1 MKKSN
6 LYMFLILQL
15 LLIVTNIFHLNNDT
29 LILDL
34 KDILKLCIIAFSAMN
49 ILFIIKEKM
58 SKKSLYLITIGLIGM
73 VLFYEKATFSY
84 EVTFSHVVNIYYY
97 FSTYIFILLYYDKLS
112 IKKFNIINLITLLSY
127 GLVIYTLLFNKNSI
141 NYELLINLMIP
152 VSLTY
157 YHTDK
162 KILLPLLVLTLLTG
176 FLNQMNFILLNV
188 SITSII
194 LFIKNKSKTE
204 IIIDSLLFLASLV
217 LFITNI
223 KDISLLDL
231 FFRID
236 LEIHYSSIVIMLPF
250 EVLICGVLSKYLKSK
265 DKPLGLTL
273 YIYLLLIYGSL
284 GILSLRNTP
293 EISLIIITYLLII
306 SIKELDYLK
315 SKIKNEVT
323 IMSLHL
329 GFGGIEQYISSLTK
343 MIDKKITIISTY
355 KLYDKEPFEYNAK
368 KEFLLD
374 CGPNTKEIKEA
385 LSNKKVFKSIKEGI
399 KSLYILYKKKYEN
412 IEAIEKINTKYII
425 TTRDFHNE
433 YVGYYARKDIIKIAT
448 EHNFNN
454 DYNYARKVIN
464 SVYNVD
470 YLVLV
475 SKRQEAYYKDRV
487 RCNTLYIPNVLDK
500 LPKKSSNAEDHSIV
514 TIGRLAKVKGHTD
527 LIKVVELLKKDY
539 DDISLTIIGD
549 GEEKDNLIK
558 LIKKKNLEK
567 NVRITGFLDKDG
579 IELELTNKNV
589 FVMTS
594 LFESFGLAAIEAASY
609 KLPVVAFD
617 SAEGLKEILAD
628 GNGILIENRDLN
640 KMKKEISK
648 LFEDKKYRDKIAKNG
663 YLNAKKYSIENVKK
677 SWENIIH

>member
-6 LYMFLILQL
+6 LCMFLTLQL
-15 LLIVTNIFHLNNDT
+15 LLIITNVLNLNNDT
-29 LILDL
+29 LILNL
-34 KDILKLCIIAFSAMN
+34 NDILKLCIIAFSAID
-49 ILFIIKEKM
+49 ILFIINTKI
-58 SKKSLYLITIGLIGM
+58 SKKFLYLITIGLIGAT
-73 VLFYEKATFSY
+73 LLYEDVEFSNI
-84 EVTFSHVVNIYYY
+84 VNIYYY
-97 FSTYIFILLYYDKLS
+97 FSTYIYLVMHYNSSNLKKYNFI
-112 IKKFNIINLITLLSY
+112 NIVTSLSY
-127 GLVIYTLLFNKNSI
+127 GLVIYALIFNKNSI
-141 NYELLINLMIP
+141 NYELLINLLIP
-152 VSLTY
+152 ISLTY
-157 YHTDK
+157 YHTNK
-162 KILLPLLVLTLLTG
+162 NVLIPLLGLTLVTG
-176 FLNQMNFILLNV
+176 YVNQMNFVLLGLL
-188 SITSII
+188 ITSII
-194 LFIKNKSKTE
+194 LFIKNKSKSE
-204 IIIDSLLFLASLV
+204 IVLDSIIILSSLILL
-217 LFITNI
+217 IINI
-223 KDISLLDL
+223 KDISILDL
-231 FFRID
+231 FYRLD
-236 LEIHYSSIVIMLPF
+236 LDLHYSSIVIMLPL
-250 EVLICGVLSKYLKSK
+250 EVLICVVLSNYLKNK
-265 DKPLGLTL
+265 DKPLGLTIN
-273 YIYLLLIYGSL
+273 IYVLLLYGSL
-284 GILSLRNTP
+284 GILSLRNIN
-293 EISLIIITYLLII
+293 EISLIVLSYVLVI
-306 SIKELDYLK
+306 SFKDLENL
-315 SKIKNEVT
+315 STKIKNEVT

-368 KEFLLD
+368 KEFLLN
-374 CGPNTKEIKEA
+374 CGPNTKEIKDA

-640 KMKKEISK
+640 KMKEEISK